1 MNAAKETLD
10 VALDIANQL
19 HRSALRLLRVLRT
32 VRSVDGLGMSKL
44 GVLGRL
50 YRDGTATATELAAYL
65 RVQPQSLTR
74 LVDDLE
80 KRSLITRRSD
90 IKDRRQS
97 LLEITKT
104 GEQVLTETVRD
115 QRESLAQTILDVLTP
130 AEQELLRLSAG
141 LIDKL
146 AAATEASVAT
156 SDTLK

>member
-90 IKDRRQS
+90 IEDRRQS

>member
-50 YRDGTATATELAAYL
+50 YQDGTATATELAAYL

>member
-1 MNAAKETLD
+1 MKAPEETFN

-50 YRDGTATATELAAYL
+50 YRDGTATATELADYL

-80 KRSLITRRSD
+80 KRSLITRRSN
-90 IKDRRQS
+90 IEDRRQS
-97 LLEITKT
+97 LLEITET
-104 GEQVLTETVRD
+104 GAQALTETVRD
-115 QRESLAQTILDVLTP
+115 RRESLAQIIIDVLTP

-146 AAATEASVAT
+146 AAAVAT
-156 SDTLK
+156 SDTPK

>member
-1 MNAAKETLD
+1 MKAPEETFN

-32 VRSVDGLGMSKL
+32 TRSVNGLGMSKL

-50 YRDGTATATELAAYL
+50 YRDGTATATELADYL

-115 QRESLAQTILDVLTP
+115 QRESLAQTILDVP
-130 AEQELLRLSAG
+130 VFVNVV
-141 LIDKL
+141 
-146 AAATEASVAT
+146 VAP
-156 SDTLK
+156 TLQ